1 MGWVWVPYARS
12 TAGANTERCSL
23 TLHFRVRTRPLA
35 LAPRRTLHS
44 FERQTPP
51 TMTPTTEVGAAEA
64 PVMVV
69 AVEVV
74 VAVKQHTSPHSVSWG
89 LDLC

>member
-1 MGWVWVPYARS
+1 
-12 TAGANTERCSL
+12 
-23 TLHFRVRTRPLA
+23 
-35 LAPRRTLHS
+35 
-44 FERQTPP
+44 
-51 TMTPTTEVGAAEA
+51 MTPTTEVGAAEA

-74 VAVKQHTSPHSVSWG
+74 VPVKQHTSPHSVSWG